1 MDIKMPPPLPTC
13 NHNYHVE
20 FRCNVDKRQY
30 IFPIVIWCVFDIII
44 LAGAPGVWG
53 GIFGILFSSAPL
65 FIVLFS
71 AHCYWS
77 AVTYNIDNKILRIST
92 PLKSLIIKIE
102 NIKKI
107 RRGKFWVERGRN
119 YSASYIKLRIIYDNN
134 RYIYVS
140 PENEEYFVDILKA
153 INPNIIYSSERNL

>member
-1 MDIKMPPPLPTC
+1 MDSKVPPPLPTC

-44 LAGAPGVWG
+44 LAGDPGVLG
-53 GIFGILFSSAPL
+53 GIFGILFSSVPL

-107 RRGKFWVERGRN
+107 RIGKFWVERGCN

-140 PENEEYFVDILKA
+140 PENEESFVDILKT